1 MTPRS
6 AIEINLLYGSLER
19 TLADGLRQTWVY
31 ADACAAE
38 VAHLV
43 IFAKQTPHHLPV
55 CTPFTL

>member
-1 MTPRS
+1 M
-6 AIEINLLYGSLER
+6 IEINLLYGSLER